1 MLRSL
6 LCSAFLFAAPALA
19 DETAG
24 ALPVPQQD
32 IPSSG
37 QLQTAVLAGGCFWG
51 MQGVFQHLKGVREVT
66 AGYAG
71 GAASTAH
78 YDAVEWGNTG
88 HAESVRIMFDPR
100 EVSYGRILQ
109 VFFSVMDPT
118 TLNRQGPDGG
128 PQYRSEIFAADPAQQ
143 RAAQA
148 YIGQLTAAHAFGAP
162 IVTRLSISRS
172 FYAAEA
178 WHQDYLIKHPD
189 DRYIVVN
196 DLPKIEKLHNLY
208 PELYRVQ
215 PVQR

>member
-1 MLRSL
+1 
-6 LCSAFLFAAPALA
+6 
-19 DETAG
+19 
-24 ALPVPQQD
+24 
-32 IPSSG
+32 
-37 QLQTAVLAGGCFWG
+37 
-51 MQGVFQHLKGVREVT
+51 VREVK

-88 HAESVRIMFDPR
+88 HAESVRIVFDPR

-118 TLNRQGPDGG
+118 MLNRQGPDEG

-178 WHQDYLIKHPD
+178 WHQDYLIEHPD
-189 DRYIVVN
+189 ERYIVVN
-196 DLPKIEKLHNLY
+196 DLPKIAKLHNLY
-208 PELYRVQ
+208 PELYRAQ
-215 PVQR
+215 PVGR